1 MSVILVV
8 TEQKENRIARISWEA
23 LAAAQKLA
31 AQTSATITAI
41 VLGADTGAVAAE
53 VAAHPVAKVIR
64 VDHALLANYTPDG
77 FTLALQQLI
86 AKESPTYVVLPHTY
100 QVRDYAP
107 ALAARLGQVLISDV
121 VQIADGPIFTRQL
134 MQGRLNG
141 EYKATDAGPGF
152 VSVQAG
158 AFRAVPVLYQGTT
171 SVVPQTPPDENGAFA
186 PAGTLAPI
194 EVFTPTIDP
203 AQIRTKPGKPFRGSS
218 LIVSVGRGIKEAEN
232 LPLVQAL
239 ATALGAELAASR
251 PICDNGWLPMER
263 QVGSS
268 GQTVAPKLYLA
279 VGISGAIQHLVGMK
293 GAQCIVAI
301 NKDPD
306 APIFEVADYGIVG
319 DLFEVVPPLTEAVKA
334 SKA

>member
-1 MSVILVV
+1 MSGILVV
-8 TEQKENRIARISWEA
+8 IEQKENRIARISWEA

-31 AQTSATITAI
+31 AQKPAAQTSATITAV
-41 VLGADTGAVAAE
+41 VLGADTAAIAAE

-64 VDHALLANYTPDG
+64 VDHALLADYTPDA

-86 AKESPTYVVLPHTY
+86 QKENPTFVVLPHTY

-141 EYKATDAGPGF
+141 EYKATGAGPCF
-152 VSVQAG
+152 ISVQAG
-158 AFRAVPVLYQGTT
+158 AFRA
-171 SVVPQTPPDENGAFA
+171 A
-186 PAGTLAPI
+186 PAETSAAAPI
-194 EVFTPTIDP
+194 ELFTPTLDT

-218 LIVSVGRGIKEAEN
+218 QTVDLGSAQLIVSVGRGIKEAEN
-232 LPLVQAL
+232 LPLVEAL

-319 DLFEVVPPLTEAVKA
+319 DLFEVVPALTEAVKA
-334 SKA
+334 AKG

>member
-1 MSVILVV
+1 MSGVLVV
-8 TEQKENRIARISWEA
+8 IEQRENRISRISWEA
-23 LAAAQKLA
+23 LAAGQRLA
-31 AQTSATITAI
+31 ALAGAPVTA
-41 VLGADTGAVAAE
+41 VLLGQDASTLAVE
-53 VAAHPVAKVIR
+53 VAAHPVAKVVR
-64 VDHALLANYTPDG
+64 LEHALLAQYTPDA

-86 AKESPTYVVLPHTY
+86 EKEGPTQVVLPHTY

-121 VQIADGPIFTRQL
+121 VDIGQGPVFTRQL

-141 EYKATDAGPGF
+141 EYKSTGSGPCL

-158 AFRAVPVLYQGTT
+158 AFRTEAV
-171 SVVPQTPPDENGAFA
+171 EAA
-186 PAGTLAPI
+186 PKPAPI
-194 EVFTPTIDP
+194 ETFNPTLEA
-203 AQIRTKPGKPFRGSS
+203 AQIRTKPGRPFRGSS
-218 LIVSVGRGIKEAEN
+218 QTVDLGSAQLIVSVGRGIKEAEN
-232 LPLVQAL
+232 IALVQDL

-279 VGISGAIQHLVGMK
+279 IGISGAIQHLVGMK
-293 GAQCIVAI
+293 GSQCIVAI

-306 APIFEVADYGIVG
+306 APIFEVADYGIVA
-319 DLFEVVPPLTEAVKA
+319 DLFEVVPALTEAIRAAKQ
-334 SKA
+334 

>member
-1 MSVILVV
+1 MSGILVV
-8 TEQKENRIARISWEA
+8 IEQRENRIARISWEA
-23 LAAAQKLA
+23 LAAGQRLA
-31 AQTSATITAI
+31 AQTNSTITA
-41 VLGADTGAVAAE
+41 VLLGADTETLASEA
-53 VAAHPVAKVIR
+53 AAHPVAKVVR
-64 VDHALLANYTPDG
+64 VEHPLLAQYTPDG
-77 FTLALQQLI
+77 FTVALQQLI
-86 AKESPTYVVLPHTY
+86 ENERPAYVVFPHTY

-107 ALAARLGQVLISDV
+107 GLAARLGQVLISDV
-121 VQIADGPIFTRQL
+121 VAIGEGPVLTRQL

-141 EYKATDAGPGF
+141 EYKPTGSGSCF

-158 AFRAVPVLYQGTT
+158 AFRAETVEAT
-171 SVVPQTPPDENGAFA
+171 SAAAATEIFN
-186 PAGTLAPI
+186 
-194 EVFTPTIDP
+194 PTIES
-203 AQIRTKPGKPFRGSS
+203 AQIRTKPGQPFRGSS
-218 LIVSVGRGIKEAEN
+218 QTVDLGSAQLIVSVGRGIKEAEN
-232 LPLVQAL
+232 LPLVQDL

-293 GAQCIVAI
+293 GSQCIVAI

-319 DLFEVVPPLTEAVKA
+319 DLFEVVPALTEAIKA
-334 SKA
+334 AKQ